1 MSGFDLYSSEGR
13 PDRPIWF
20 IIAAMT
26 VVLVGLAIGSAIEY
40 SSIVVAK
47 ATVSFEPTTIR
58 TFQGTESN
66 GSLTPDGSLT
76 VSLVLAVDNPSTRTL
91 HLQLLAFS
99 LWVEDGPAES
109 GLNESRRISDAFLS
123 SPNGTRYFFLVFV
136 GSREVSE
143 NPVPAGATPTYTF
156 TYTLSRAV
164 NPARFAV
171 LRNITDFWAST
182 AGDVGAASWFHWVRL
197 TLVID
202 GVLPATSPTAASYL
216 RAIGRIDR
224 EEGTNLVA

>member
-109 GLNESRRISDAFLS
+109 GWNESRRISDAFLS
-123 SPNGTRYFFLVFV
+123 GPNGTRYFFLVFV

-156 TYTLSRAV
+156 TYALSRAI
-164 NPARFAV
+164 NPARFEA

-182 AGDVGAASWFHWVRL
+182 AGDVGTAPWIHWVRL

-202 GVLPATSPTAASYL
+202 GVLPASSPTAAPYL

-224 EEGTNLVA
+224 QEGLNLVA